1 MNLLLLIN
9 ISRRRYFH
17 IWYPSN
23 RIRLLL
29 PLIVVYNLIL
39 WALFILKFVVMY
51 VYRTF
56 KCLSINCQAAVTMM
70 TTTSFLL
77 DSRNRAW
84 HRYVYMYASSITSQR
99 FYSGV
104 VVNKLLYWM
113 FSIRNIHFSFYRQ
126 VVTPNTLLCTLV
138 NITASIWYWISCYYH
153 CGILSGPDLW
163 HSHNVT
169 EHTFWNSFSFLLC
182 WSP

>member
-9 ISRRRYFH
+9 ISRRRYFR

-29 PLIVVYNLIL
+29 PLIVVYYLIL
-39 WALFILKFVVMY
+39 LSLFLLKFVMDA
-51 VYRTF
+51 YRTF
-56 KCLSINCQAAVTMM
+56 KYLSINYQAAVTMM

-104 VVNKLLYWM
+104 VVVKLLYWM
-113 FSIRNIHFSFYRQ
+113 FSIRNMYFSF
-126 VVTPNTLLCTLV
+126 
-138 NITASIWYWISCYYH
+138 
-153 CGILSGPDLW
+153 
-163 HSHNVT
+163 
-169 EHTFWNSFSFLLC
+169 
-182 WSP
+182 